1 MSCIAIA
8 TCLKPVLTD
17 ETLELV
23 LSTVEGT
30 VQLVRPVLAV
40 PPAVAGAA
48 AVDTEA
54 GGCALELPGLAL
66 VLQAGD
72 LVRPVTTVT
81 VPVTPSPG
89 IENCVRSDKK
99 DFPEDITFLSS

>member
-1 MSCIAIA
+1 MAM
-8 TCLKPVLTD
+8 CLKPVLTD

-23 LSTVEGT
+23 LSTGEGT
-30 VQLVRPVLAV
+30 VELVRPVLAV
-40 PPAVAGAA
+40 PPPVTGPE
-48 AVDTEA
+48 AVDTDA
-54 GGCALELPGLAL
+54 GGDALELPVLAL

-89 IENCVRSDKK
+89 IENCLRSDKK
-99 DFPEDITFLSS
+99 DFPEYISFLSS